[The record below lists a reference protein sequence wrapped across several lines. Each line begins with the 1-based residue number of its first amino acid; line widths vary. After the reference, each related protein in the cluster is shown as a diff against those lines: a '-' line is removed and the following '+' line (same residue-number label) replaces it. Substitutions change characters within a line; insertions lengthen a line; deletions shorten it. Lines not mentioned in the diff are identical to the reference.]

1 MTIAYSAEWSAGIS
15 ILATDG
21 ACGRVEGR
29 GILFDR
35 EAPCET
41 KLQSFAVREP
51 KFAVDREELKTF
63 AYMGST
69 KWMLVPGR
77 LESGSWSSVQRFRI
91 SQTKGWRH

>member
-1 MTIAYSAEWSAGIS
+1 MAYSAVGSAGIS

-21 ACGRVEGR
+21 DCGRVEGR

-51 KFAVDREELKTF
+51 KPAVNGEELERF
-63 AYMGST
+63 AWIGKT
-69 KWMLVPGR
+69 KWILAPGR
-77 LESGSWSSVQRFRI
+77 LERVGLQSGVQGLGNQ
-91 SQTKGWRH
+91 QTQRWRH